1 MVPVIGDVSCFWSPH
16 RICDFALCDESQKN
30 EDFGFTGFLSADV
43 FDFSGNLLGR
53 CCVVFLR
60 ALWSQAPANA
70 CSNLGLQSLQK
81 PRLAGKNRLEKEIDS
96 VGTSFYGRTDKFH
109 RSTHA
114 SFISFYPN
122 NDCNRSAGPSQ
133 RSPSGALSL

>member
-1 MVPVIGDVSCFWSPH
+1 
-16 RICDFALCDESQKN
+16 
-30 EDFGFTGFLSADV
+30 
-43 FDFSGNLLGR
+43 
-53 CCVVFLR
+53 VVFLR